1 MNLGCG
7 IFNIN
12 NDKSVDTL
20 YENIEDTLT
29 EAVGEMYDGISLKPN
44 ALDIFEKK
52 LKHLIEEAYFKPDP
66 QHKTEGILVDAVT
79 EALSELAPSH
89 KRLPDNIFNM
99 YCLGD
104 ASGQNILN
112 LLQKSSNTQETTNES
127 SKHDELDK
135 TAQEKYEEETD
146 KMPFL
151 TAGYRTSLGAQH
163 RMETTMFHGLMNHRF
178 KPLQTLMRK
187 LENSM
192 KNSIT

>member
-1 MNLGCG
+1 M
-7 IFNIN
+7 
-12 NDKSVDTL
+12 
-20 YENIEDTLT
+20 YE
-29 EAVGEMYDGISLKPN
+29 GISLKPN

-112 LLQKSSNTQETTNES
+112 LIQKSSNTQETTNES

-135 TAQEKYEEETD
+135 TAQEKYEEETI
-146 KMPFL
+146 KCIL
-151 TAGYRTSLGAQH
+151 NSWRRTLQEH
-163 RMETTMFHGLMNHRF
+163 NIEWKLLCFNGLMSSFFVEMNHRF
-178 KPLQTLMRK
+178 NLCRR
-187 LENSM
+187 
-192 KNSIT
+192 